1 MIMSN
6 ATTIA
11 GLTILTVAG
20 ILGFT
25 AGMIWYNLFADDIRR
40 KKLFK
45 KMKYY
50 YSGLLRRNKN
60 EQKYFGNSKELSLL

>member
-1 MIMSN
+1 MSN
-6 ATTIA
+6 DLSKRKNNN
-11 GLTILTVAG
+11 GLAILTVAG

-45 KMKYY
+45 RMKYY
-50 YSGLLRRNKN
+50 QSRLLG
-60 EQKYFGNSKELSLL
+60 EMI

>member
-1 MIMSN
+1 MSN
-6 ATTIA
+6 DKSQRNNNN
-11 GLTILTVAG
+11 GLAILTVAG

-25 AGMIWYNLFADDIRR
+25 AGMIWYNLFSDDIRR

-50 YSGLLRRNKN
+50 QSRLL
-60 EQKYFGNSKELSLL
+60 EEMI

>member
-1 MIMSN
+1 MKAMSN
-6 ATTIA
+6 DNSQCNNYNNS

-25 AGMIWYNLFADDIRR
+25 AGMIWNNFFADDTKR

-45 KMKYY
+45 
-50 YSGLLRRNKN
+50 
-60 EQKYFGNSKELSLL
+60 

>member
-1 MIMSN
+1 MSN
-6 ATTIA
+6 DNSKRNNNT
-11 GLTILTVAG
+11 GLAILTVAG

-25 AGMIWYNLFADDIRR
+25 GGMIWYNLFADDIRR

-50 YSGLLRRNKN
+50 QSR
-60 EQKYFGNSKELSLL
+60 SLEEMI

>member
-1 MIMSN
+1 MSN
-6 ATTIA
+6 DNSKRNNDSGVA
-11 GLTILTVAG
+11 ILTVAG

-50 YSGLLRRNKN
+50 QSRLLG
-60 EQKYFGNSKELSLL
+60 EMI

>member
-1 MIMSN
+1 MSN
-6 ATTIA
+6 DNSERNNNDGVA
-11 GLTILTVAG
+11 ILTVAG

-25 AGMIWYNLFADDIRR
+25 AGMIWYNLFTDDLRR

-50 YSGLLRRNKN
+50 QNRLL
-60 EQKYFGNSKELSLL
+60 KEMI

>member
-1 MIMSN
+1 MSN
-6 ATTIA
+6 DKSKRNNNS
-11 GLTILTVAG
+11 GLAILTVAG

-25 AGMIWYNLFADDIRR
+25 AGMIWYNLFADDIKR

-50 YSGLLRRNKN
+50 RGRLLG
-60 EQKYFGNSKELSLL
+60 EMI

>member
-1 MIMSN
+1 MSN
-6 ATTIA
+6 DNSKRNNNNS
-11 GLTILTVAG
+11 GLAILTVAG

-25 AGMIWYNLFADDIRR
+25 AGMICYNLCADDIRR

-50 YSGLLRRNKN
+50 KSRLLG
-60 EQKYFGNSKELSLL
+60 EMI

>member
-1 MIMSN
+1 MSN
-6 ATTIA
+6 DKTKRNNNSRLAF
-11 GLTILTVAG
+11 LTIAG
-20 ILGFT
+20 ILGCT

-50 YSGLLRRNKN
+50 QSRNL
-60 EQKYFGNSKELSLL
+60 EEMV

>member
-1 MIMSN
+1 MSN
-6 ATTIA
+6 DNSKRNNNS
-11 GLTILTVAG
+11 GLAILTVAG
-20 ILGFT
+20 ILGCT

-50 YSGLLRRNKN
+50 QSRHL
-60 EQKYFGNSKELSLL
+60 EEMI

>member
-1 MIMSN
+1 MSN
-6 ATTIA
+6 DRSKRNNNS
-11 GLTILTVAG
+11 GLAFLTMAA
-20 ILGFT
+20 ILGCT

-50 YSGLLRRNKN
+50 QSSHL
-60 EQKYFGNSKELSLL
+60 EEMI

>member
-1 MIMSN
+1 MSN
-6 ATTIA
+6 DNSERNKDS
-11 GLTILTVAG
+11 GLAILTVAG
-20 ILGFT
+20 ILGCT

-50 YSGLLRRNKN
+50 QSR
-60 EQKYFGNSKELSLL
+60 LSEEMI

>member
-1 MIMSN
+1 
-6 ATTIA
+6 
-11 GLTILTVAG
+11 VAG

-25 AGMIWYNLFADDIRR
+25 AGMIWYNLFTDDIRR

-50 YSGLLRRNKN
+50 QSRLL
-60 EQKYFGNSKELSLL
+60 EEMI

>member
-1 MIMSN
+1 MSN
-6 ATTIA
+6 DKSQRNNNN
-11 GLTILTVAG
+11 GLVILTVAG

-25 AGMIWYNLFADDIRR
+25 AGMIWYNLFSDDIRR

-50 YSGLLRRNKN
+50 QSRLL
-60 EQKYFGNSKELSLL
+60 EEMI